1 MPQAWEELVLE
12 GLERDAGRVRGG
24 VDGRDDASA
33 GIAHRHGMRL
43 IGPNLPPLVEG
54 ALERLRGPSVV
65 QSQIINGASLA
76 YNWDHS
82 EDAEGVD
89 ARAALTEGLTR
100 ALVLTESQPIADQ
113 MSAGTTIPA
122 LANFA
127 RAARNANPDTQL
139 FLYESW
145 PAMTGDAARLRDS
158 ITADLPLWQL
168 AAASAGAEVGA
179 EITLIPAGQA
189 MALLSLEIEAGAVPG
204 VTSIRDFFSDDIH
217 LSGKGL
223 YFTALVHAASI
234 TGQSPEGLPAKLT
247 RSWLN
252 RDSVIS
258 DELAAALQRIAFT
271 AVRAPLP
278 PAPTALAPASPVPD
292 EAGAPQIAAQIAAQI
307 TAQIT
312 PAGNPALPAG
322 LTPITNPNLGFGLA
336 GVNDWSVQLP
346 FLDLMKT
353 ARPWVANKPGQYGG
367 WEEVELRAMGL
378 LDAQGWP
385 VALPQGAVSLSSLI
399 LTDLPAGAGGAAGRY
414 LASWEGQGE
423 IAFAGRA
430 QIVDKKPFSTGFD
443 YAPGDGAVT
452 ITLGAPHPTD
462 PVRNLVIVRQD
473 RAALLAAGE
482 IFNPDFLSRL
492 QGARLIRFMDWQAAN
507 NSPLSSAEQRPLP
520 SDYTYA
526 RPCGVPMEVQVALAN
541 KLGADPWFTLP
552 HLADDALM
560 SELAGIA
567 YASLDPALTAHVE
580 FSNEVWNWQFAQ
592 ATWAE
597 AEGRKRWGLDGTWMQ
612 YYGLRAAQMAQIWR
626 QVFAG
631 QEQRLVTVIATQTG
645 VKGAEAQ
652 ILDAPLATAEGLPP
666 PAASFD
672 AYAVTGYFAAL
683 LGAAEKAPMIRDWL
697 SASAAA
703 DPGNP
708 YALAITKAASEL
720 QNGALSGNP
729 EDTLQTLLAETLPYQ
744 SSVAADRGLRLMMY
758 EGGTHVVGYG
768 PVVDDPD
775 LTAFFEALN
784 YSPEMGALYDQ
795 LLSGWNMLSDAP
807 FNAFVDIYRPGK
819 WGSWGALRHLG
830 DDNPRWRALATGCA
844 GC

>member
-1 MPQAWEELVLE
+1 MSLLSLLADVLYV
-12 GLERDAGRVRGG
+12 GH
-24 VDGRDDASA
+24 S
-33 GIAHRHGMRL
+33 L

-145 PAMTGDAARLRDS
+145 PAMTGDAARWRDR

-526 RPCGVPMEVQVALAN
+526 RPSGVPMEVQVALAN

-631 QEQRLVTVIATQTG
+631 QEQRLVTEIATQTG

>member
-1 MPQAWEELVLE
+1 
-12 GLERDAGRVRGG
+12 
-24 VDGRDDASA
+24 
-33 GIAHRHGMRL
+33 
-43 IGPNLPPLVEG
+43 
-54 ALERLRGPSVV
+54 
-65 QSQIINGASLA
+65 
-76 YNWDHS
+76 
-82 EDAEGVD
+82 
-89 ARAALTEGLTR
+89 
-100 ALVLTESQPIADQ
+100 
-113 MSAGTTIPA
+113 
-122 LANFA
+122 
-127 RAARNANPDTQL
+127 
-139 FLYESW
+139 
-145 PAMTGDAARLRDS
+145 
-158 ITADLPLWQL
+158 
-168 AAASAGAEVGA
+168 
-179 EITLIPAGQA
+179 
-189 MALLSLEIEAGAVPG
+189 
-204 VTSIRDFFSDDIH
+204 
-217 LSGKGL
+217 
-223 YFTALVHAASI
+223 
-234 TGQSPEGLPAKLT
+234 
-247 RSWLN
+247 
-252 RDSVIS
+252 
-258 DELAAALQRIAFT
+258 
-271 AVRAPLP
+271 
-278 PAPTALAPASPVPD
+278 
-292 EAGAPQIAAQIAAQI
+292 
-307 TAQIT
+307 
-312 PAGNPALPAG
+312 
-322 LTPITNPNLGFGLA
+322 
-336 GVNDWSVQLP
+336 
-346 FLDLMKT
+346 
-353 ARPWVANKPGQYGG
+353 
-367 WEEVELRAMGL
+367 MGL